1 MADHGTEIVGEVAGL
16 LAALSTLASDALRDT
31 DPARL
36 HRVRKVIDGE
46 LAVERVL
53 REGEGSVA
61 LLARRV
67 AKSLMTDDTRPPP
80 GPCPACG
87 GQLVRAVVEHA
98 DYSVSIAW
106 LCACRPSTN
115 DLRVL
120 TEDVGR
126 SADVRG

>member
-1 MADHGTEIVGEVAGL
+1 MADHGAEIIGEVAGL
-16 LAALSTLASDALRDT
+16 LTALGTLASDALRDT

-53 REGEGSVA
+53 REGEESVA

-67 AKSLMTDDTRPPP
+67 AKPPMTADTQPSP
-80 GPCPACG
+80 GSCSACG
-87 GQLVRAVVEHA
+87 EQLVRAIVEHE

-115 DLRVL
+115 DLRIL

-126 SADVRG
+126 SADARG

>member
-16 LAALSTLASDALRDT
+16 LAALSTLASDALHDT

-53 REGEGSVA
+53 REGEESVA

-67 AKSLMTDDTRPPP
+67 AKSPMTADTQPPP
-80 GPCPACG
+80 GSCSACG
-87 GQLVRAVVEHA
+87 EQLVRVIVEHE

-106 LCACRPSTN
+106 LCACQPSTD

>member
-36 HRVRKVIDGE
+36 RRVREVIAGE

-67 AKSLMTDDTRPPP
+67 AKSPMAADTQPPP
-80 GPCPACG
+80 GSCPACG

-115 DLRVL
+115 DLHVL

-126 SADVRG
+126 SADV